1 MVKVSRADGCRST
14 RVASVRDGMVQSA
27 MPLPHGRVLVLGN
40 AGIDLSISV
49 PVLPRPGETLVGDA
63 LQRAPGGK
71 GLNQAVMAARAGAE
85 VWFCAPLG
93 SDAEGRYVTD
103 QLRRERFGGLHLPC
117 PGPPTDTSVLLVAAD
132 GENCIVTAGACADA
146 LPTAE
151 ADAFAAGSRAG
162 DVLLLQG
169 NLSQDATITAART
182 GRAHGARV
190 VLNTAPLRWP
200 VQPVLAQCWG
210 VVANAVEAYGITEHH
225 GLDAALAL
233 AAMGPALAV
242 VTLGSGGCVAVP
254 GGRHPAPGVEA
265 VDSTGAGDA
274 FCGVL
279 AAALALG
286 MEPQRAIAAAQS
298 AAAFTVGRRGAYAAL
313 PTSFNL
319 E

>member
-1 MVKVSRADGCRST
+1 MVKVSRAGGRRST
-14 RVASVRDGMVQSA
+14 RVARARDGVVQSA
-27 MPLPHGRVLVLGN
+27 MPFLNGRVLVLGN
-40 AGIDLSISV
+40 AGIDLSIPV
-49 PVLPRPGETLVGDA
+49 PVLPRPGETLVGGA

-85 VWFCAPLG
+85 VRFCAPLG
-93 SDAEGRYVTD
+93 NDADGRYVTD
-103 QLRRERFGGLHLPC
+103 QLRRERFAALHLPC
-117 PGPPTDTSVLLVAAD
+117 PGPPTDTSVLLVAPD

-146 LPTAE
+146 LPAAE
-151 ADAFAAGSRAG
+151 ADAFAAGCRAG

-169 NLSQDATITAART
+169 NLSQNATTAAART
-182 GRAHGARV
+182 GRACGARV

-200 VQPVLAQCWG
+200 VEPVLAHCWG
-210 VVANAVEAYGITEHH
+210 VVANAVEAYGITGQH

-233 AAMGPALAV
+233 AAPGPALAV
-242 VTLGSGGCVAVP
+242 VTLGAGGCVAVP
-254 GGRHPAPGVEA
+254 GGRHPALDVEA

-279 AAALALG
+279 AAALAVG

-313 PTSFNL
+313 PASFDL
-319 E
+319 D